1 MLELFTLGGDS
12 HEILESVH
20 IEVVL
25 VRVRFRVRV
34 MARVFIF
41 VVMLMFVNCFF
52 FLGEGKGQCFFFV
65 FFWVKKF
72 QNLMNFFIFSEKNLN
87 AKKIKIMVIFR
98 DLLGYF
104 LNFFGIQFFSCEQ
117 MKHIYQN

>member
-41 VVMLMFVNCFF
+41 VVMLMFVNFLLYFLWGEEISKLDELFYFF
-52 FLGEGKGQCFFFV
+52 R
-65 FFWVKKF
+65 
-72 QNLMNFFIFSEKNLN
+72 NFF
-87 AKKIKIMVIFR
+87 
-98 DLLGYF
+98 
-104 LNFFGIQFFSCEQ
+104 
-117 MKHIYQN
+117 